1 MNEEVAE
8 NLGLLLQ
15 NRSSDTRKAY
25 LFFIE
30 RFLRFAGLKD
40 SYDEF
45 DIRKFC
51 AQLEKEGKS
60 RSYINSAFS
69 AIKMLLRAKKQA
81 LLISSRDI
89 LPKVEETEQ
98 PAMATEDVRKLI
110 EAVRSDGTSEQ
121 RFYLALSTIYGLR
134 AGEMVIARREDIDIN
149 NRTILVHTEKGG
161 RVRRHL
167 IPDPVFA
174 IITAFTIKT
183 QRVGTR
189 SPIEYCSA
197 SEINMMFKRICSLA
211 GVRRKKRESWHSPR
225 RRLITELITRGVK
238 REEVAN
244 FMRWKNTA
252 GITQHRSRNDPTAMV
267 DKYYHP
273 EDRAVDEEVFEKHPW
288 IEDWR

>member
-1 MNEEVAE
+1 MNEEIAE

-15 NRSSDTRKAY
+15 NRSKDTRKAY
-25 LFFIE
+25 FFFIE
-30 RFLRFAGLKD
+30 KFLFFAGLKD

-89 LPKVEETEQ
+89 LPKVEEIEQ
-98 PAMATEDVRKLI
+98 PAMASEDVRKLI
-110 EAVRSDGTSEQ
+110 KAVKLEGTEKQ
-121 RFYLALSTIYGLR
+121 NFYLALSSMYGLR
-134 AGEMVIARREDIDIN
+134 QSELGAISQGDIN
-149 NRTILVHTEKGG
+149 LLERTILIKTKKGG
-161 RVRRHL
+161 RTRKHY
-167 IPDPVFA
+167 IPDEILP
-174 IITAFTIKT
+174 IISGFSSSLSSN
-183 QRVGTR
+183 G
-189 SPIEYCSA
+189 A
-197 SEINMMFKRICSLA
+197 SDLNMMFKRICSLA
-211 GVRRKKRESWHSPR
+211 QVKRKKRESWHSPR

-273 EDRAVDEEVFEKHPW
+273 EDEAVDQEIFLKHPW
-288 IEDWR
+288 LEDWR

>member
-1 MNEEVAE
+1 MNDEVAE

-15 NRSSDTRKAY
+15 NRSEDTRKAY

-60 RSYINSAFS
+60 RSYINSSFS

-81 LLISSRDI
+81 LLISSRDV

-110 EAVRSDGTSEQ
+110 EAVREKGSQDQ

-134 AGEMVIARREDIDIN
+134 EGEMKIARRQDIDMN

-167 IPDPVFA
+167 IPEPVFH
-174 IITAFTIKT
+174 IIAGFPFD
-183 QRVGTR
+183 GT
-189 SPIEYCSA
+189 SDL
-197 SEINMMFKRICSLA
+197 NMLFKRICSLA
-211 GVRRKKRESWHSPR
+211 GVRRKKKEVWHSPR

-273 EDRAVDEEVFEKHPW
+273 EDKAVDQEIFLKHPW